1 MKEYVSQTRTEN
13 PVLGPKSGGI
23 TASKSAQIL
32 VASLHNSLV
41 AGICHTNHNV
51 CNFGFYGGQRG
62 HFPLKVSCIFLL
74 QTRTAAADIPWVF
87 IGVVFF

>member
-1 MKEYVSQTRTEN
+1 MKEYVCRMRPEN
-13 PVLGPKSGGI
+13 PVLGPKSGEI
-23 TASKSAQIL
+23 TDSKSAQIAI
-32 VASLHNSLV
+32 ASLYNSLI

-51 CNFGFYGGQRG
+51 CNIGVFGGQQG

-74 QTRTAAADIPWVF
+74 QTLTTADIPWVF